1 MKSRDTGR
9 SGERGQTGERD
20 CHRDAGTTPVVE
32 DKADLL
38 WIYSGAVHLSL
49 QESGD

>member
-1 MKSRDTGR
+1 MKSRDAGR
-9 SGERGQTGERD
+9 LDVSQTGE
-20 CHRDAGTTPVVE
+20 CGYHRDAGTTPVVE